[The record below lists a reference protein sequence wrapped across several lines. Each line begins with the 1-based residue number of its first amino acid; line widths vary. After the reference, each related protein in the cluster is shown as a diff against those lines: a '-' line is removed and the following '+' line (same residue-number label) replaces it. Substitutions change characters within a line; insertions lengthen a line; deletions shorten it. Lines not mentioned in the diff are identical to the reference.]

1 MDNFQIEPD
10 FENKKF
16 NGIIKA
22 WGHFSIGVVG
32 VYILQIY
39 MKDEVHAV
47 IDKFSWQ
54 EVFICQ
60 KIEKPQ
66 MIY

>member
-39 MKDEVHAV
+39 MKDEVHDV
-47 IDKFSWQ
+47 IDKFS
-54 EVFICQ
+54 
-60 KIEKPQ
+60 
-66 MIY
+66 